1 MVRKAGEII
10 PEVLR
15 VKCHAEGALPY
26 QLPNACPVCH
36 TQAVR
41 DPEEAAIRCPNPDC
55 PAQLMKRM
63 IHFVSKDA
71 MNIDGLGPQNLAA
84 LQENGLVHSVA
95 DLYSLTKKEL
105 TELERFAEKSAE
117 NLVRAI
123 AASKE
128 NSLDRLVFA
137 LGIRGI
143 GSRAAK
149 LLCERFPTM
158 DALLHAT
165 TEEIQEID
173 GFGETMAE
181 SVVKALSEP
190 HMLQLITHLREAGC
204 NMTYHGTVVEDHRF
218 AGMTFVLT
226 GTLSTMKRSEAKELV
241 LRYGGK
247 VSGSVSKK
255 TTFVVAGEAAGS
267 KLDKANELGIPVL
280 SEEEFRQKILENAET
295 K

>member
-1 MVRKAGEII
+1 
-10 PEVLR
+10 
-15 VKCHAEGALPY
+15 
-26 QLPNACPVCH
+26 
-36 TQAVR
+36 
-41 DPEEAAIRCPNPDC
+41 
-55 PAQLMKRM
+55 MKRM

-165 TEEIQEID
+165 AEEIQEID

-204 NMTYHGTVVEDHRF
+204 NMIYHGTVVEDHRF